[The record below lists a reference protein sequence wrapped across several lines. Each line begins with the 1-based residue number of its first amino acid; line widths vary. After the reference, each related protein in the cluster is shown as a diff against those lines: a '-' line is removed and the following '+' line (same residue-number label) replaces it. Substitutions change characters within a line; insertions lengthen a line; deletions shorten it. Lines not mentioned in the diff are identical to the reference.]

1 MLLERFSEEWG
12 DKNVPFL
19 INSRGSLSVGELEA
33 SWPLGEIKPGDVVAL
48 IGDFDAQTISI
59 LIALIELC
67 AVVVPLTADS
77 RERHEY
83 FFEASLVDFVIEDGQ
98 VTRRPHSGT
107 NQALET
113 LRSTSHPGLVLF
125 TSGTTGLP
133 KAILHDFSLFLNRY
147 LTPRPPLRTM
157 SFLLFD
163 HIGGLNTLFHT
174 LFNGGVVIAPQSRSV
189 GDVIEA
195 CREHQIELLPTT
207 PTFLRMLLLALPPQ
221 TAMPESLRIITY
233 GTERM
238 DEVTLGLLASRFDSV
253 DFRQTY
259 GMSEL
264 GILRVS
270 SESRRSLWMKIGGEG
285 VELKT
290 IEGVLFIKS
299 ATRMVGYLNARDPFD
314 DEGWYNTGDL
324 VETKGELIKIVGRQS
339 EQVNVGGLKFSP
351 AELETV
357 VLQIPGVRFA
367 KASKHQNPITG
378 EHVELVVDVS
388 PDFEGDETRIREY
401 LSLRLPRHMW
411 PVRVRI
417 GTVMISARFKRI

>member
-1 MLLERFSEEWG
+1 MLLEKFSRAWG
-12 DKNVPFL
+12 DADVPFL
-19 INSRGSLSVGELEA
+19 INSQGSLSVGELAA
-33 SWPLGEIKPGDVVAL
+33 SWPLEEIKPGDVVAL

-59 LIALIELC
+59 LIALIDLC
-67 AVVVPLTADS
+67 AVVVPLTTDTS
-77 RERHEY
+77 ERHEY
-83 FFEASLVDFVIEDGQ
+83 LFEASLVDFVIEDGQ
-98 VTRRPHSGT
+98 VRRRQHSDT
-107 NQALET
+107 NHVLEALR
-113 LRSTSHPGLVLF
+113 LTSHPGLVLF

-147 LTPRPPLRTM
+147 LTRRPPLRTM

-174 LFNGGVVIAPQSRSV
+174 LFNGGVVIAPQSRTV
-189 GDVIEA
+189 GDVLET

-207 PTFLRMLLLALPPQ
+207 PTFLRMLLLALSPE
-221 TAMPESLRIITY
+221 TELPESLRIVTY

-238 DEVTLGLLASRFDSV
+238 DEVTLGILASRFDSV

-270 SESRRSLWMKIGGEG
+270 SESRRSLWMKVGGEG
-285 VELKT
+285 VEHKT
-290 IEGVLFIKS
+290 KEGVLFVKS
-299 ATRMVGYLNARDPFD
+299 ATRMAGYLNAEDPFD
-314 DEGWYNTGDL
+314 EEGWYNTGDL
-324 VETKGELIKIVGRQS
+324 VESKGGFIKIIGRQS
-339 EQVNVGGLKFSP
+339 EQINVGGLKFSP
-351 AELETV
+351 AEVETV

-367 KASKHQNPITG
+367 KASKRQNPITG

-388 PDFEGDETRIREY
+388 PNFEGDEAAIKSF

-417 GTVMISARFKRI
+417 GTVMISARFKRM

>member
-1 MLLERFSEEWG
+1 MLIEKFSKAQG
-12 DKNVPFL
+12 DTDVPFL
-19 INSRGSLSVGELEA
+19 INSQGSLSVSQLTA
-33 SWPLGEIKPGDVVAL
+33 SWPLEEIKPGDVVAL

-59 LIALIELC
+59 LIALIDLC
-67 AVVVPLTADS
+67 AVVVPLTTDTS
-77 RERHEY
+77 ERHED

-98 VTRRPHSGT
+98 VRRRQHSDT
-107 NQALET
+107 NHVLEALR
-113 LRSTSHPGLVLF
+113 LTSHPGLVLF

-147 LTPRPPLRTM
+147 LTRRPPLRTM

-174 LFNGGVVIAPQSRSV
+174 LFNGGVVIAPQSRTV
-189 GDVIEA
+189 GDVLET

-207 PTFLRMLLLALPPQ
+207 PTFLRMLLLALSPE
-221 TAMPESLRIITY
+221 TELPESLKIVTY

-238 DEVTLGLLASRFDSV
+238 DEVTLGILASRFDSV

-285 VELKT
+285 VEHKT
-290 IEGVLFIKS
+290 KEGVLFVKS
-299 ATRMVGYLNARDPFD
+299 ATRMAGYLNAEDPFVE
-314 DEGWYNTGDL
+314 EGWYNTGDL
-324 VETKGELIKIVGRQS
+324 VESKGGFIKIIGRQS
-339 EQVNVGGLKFSP
+339 EQINVGGLKFSP
-351 AELETV
+351 AEVETV

-367 KASKHQNPITG
+367 KASKRQNPITG

-388 PDFEGDETRIREY
+388 PNFEGDEAAIKSF

-417 GTVMISARFKRI
+417 GTVMISARFKRM